1 MYNCGMELIKRD
13 AAGQQTIRQDFADG
27 AGFLRRL
34 AWRAGGTVLITA
46 GLGAC
51 GGGGD
56 DAAALPAP
64 SMTSGPTEFVQ
75 CASVPSAVRV
85 VREQENGRWLTNRYT
100 AFGAGPLARMTPPA
114 ASGLQT
120 GKNPEGVLDHGPL
133 QAQNCTP
140 AGAGQTQ
147 TLRLRVR
154 TEDFFSTNVGDHL
167 AFGLR
172 ANFPT
177 ANRAGEEAY
186 DALGVILHRW
196 WGGALA
202 ERFRRP
208 GGNDF
213 GSAAGDQV
221 TLQDGTTYLVEMQA
235 TTTQVTY
242 RVSAEGSGQTTGWK
256 TYQQPGEFA
265 PATSTG
271 FLFAVLC
278 QDDAARCEAYDR
290 PFRVDVSEIV
300 LGWM

>member
-1 MYNCGMELIKRD
+1 MP
-13 AAGQQTIRQDFADG
+13 
-27 AGFLRRL
+27 FLDLPLGEKEAFDDSSSPPSATSRWRFH
-34 AWRAGGTVLITA
+34 WRAWSAALITA
-46 GLGAC
+46 GLAAC
-51 GGGGD
+51 GGGGGD
-56 DAAALPAP
+56 DEGAP
-64 SMTSGPTEFVQ
+64 KPPVLVRASGPSEFVQ
-75 CASVPSAVRV
+75 CTTVPSAVRV
-85 VREQENGRWLTNRYT
+85 VREQDNGQWKTNRYV
-100 AFGAGPLARMTPPA
+100 AFGDEPLAKMLPPA
-114 ASGLQT
+114 GSALQT

-140 AGAGQTQ
+140 AGSGQTQ

-154 TEDFFSTNVGDHL
+154 TEDFYAGNIGDHL

-172 ANFPT
+172 AYYPT
-177 ANRAGEEAY
+177 ANREGEESY
-186 DALGVILHRW
+186 DAMGVILHRP

-208 GGNDF
+208 GGNDI

-235 TTTQVTY
+235 SITQLMFRVTNE
-242 RVSAEGSGQTTGWK
+242 ANGQTTGWK
-256 TYQQPGEFA
+256 TYQQPADFA
-265 PATSTG
+265 PATGTG

-278 QDDAARCEAYDR
+278 QDHDARCEAFDR